1 MNWPIVKGKATRQAH
16 VALPEGS
23 FEEEHGREGFYGR
36 VSHLYH
42 THPPTGWTRIEGN
55 LRPHAFYLDKVTPSD
70 MTDPRGT
77 SEPVLYNDDLIL
89 SISRRAEA
97 APFYSRNADGDEL
110 FFIHRGTGKIETD
123 FGVLDYEPGDY
134 VVVPRATTYRFVPSG
149 SLTPTPLPAERGA
162 DTFIVCIE
170 AHSEILP
177 PTPEQKGL
185 IGMHALYDMSA
196 ITIPEFIPY
205 EKKGDT
211 NGKEYEIRI
220 KRLGEYTS
228 IFYPFD
234 PIDLVGWKGDLT
246 VFKINMRDIRPVMSP
261 RVHLPPSAH
270 TTFLAENFVI
280 CSFLPRPLE
289 EDPDTLRIPF
299 FHRNTDYDEVLF
311 YHDGDFFSRDN
322 IKAAMMTLHPQGIH
336 HGPHPKALKAN
347 PSITRTNEY
356 AMMLDAKHPLK
367 IAPAGQAA
375 EWKEYWTSWQEKK
388 LESAK

>member
-16 VALPEGS
+16 VGLPEGT

-42 THPPTGWTRIEGN
+42 THPPTGWSRIEGP
-55 LRPHAFYLDKVTPSD
+55 LRPHAFYLDKVVPSD
-70 MTDPRGT
+70 MNDPRGVP
-77 SEPVLYNDDLIL
+77 EPVLYNDDLIL
-89 SISRRAEA
+89 SISRRSEA
-97 APFYSRNADGDEL
+97 APYYSRNADGDEL
-110 FFIHRGTGKIETD
+110 FFIHRGIGKIETD
-123 FGVLDYEPGDY
+123 FGVIAYEPGDY
-134 VVVPRATTYRFVPSG
+134 IAVPRATTYRFVPETS
-149 SLTPTPLPAERGA
+149 
-162 DTFIVCIE
+162 DNFIVVVE

-185 IGMHALYDMSA
+185 MGMHALYDMSA
-196 ITIPEFIPY
+196 ITIPDFIPY
-205 EKKGDT
+205 EEKKDM
-211 NGKEYEIRI
+211 NGKEYELRV

-228 IFYPFD
+228 IFSPFH

-261 RVHLPPSAH
+261 RVHLPPSVH

-289 EDPDTLRIPF
+289 EDPETLRVPF
-299 FHRNTDYDEVLF
+299 FHRNSDYDEVLF

-347 PSITRTNEY
+347 PNITRTNEY

-367 IAPAGQAA
+367 LAPAAEA
-375 EWKEYWTSWQEKK
+375 VEWKEYWTSWQEKK
-388 LESAK
+388 AEATVVNR

>member
-1 MNWPIVKGKATRQAH
+1 MGNMNWPIVRGKATRQAH
-16 VALPEGS
+16 VALPEGT
-23 FEEEHGREGFYGR
+23 FEEEHGREGFFGR

-42 THPPTGWTRIEGN
+42 VHPPTGWLRIEGN
-55 LRPHAFYLDKVTPSD
+55 LRPHAFYLDRVKPSD

-110 FFIHRGTGKIETD
+110 FFIHKGTGKIETD
-123 FGVLDYEPGDY
+123 FGMLDYEPGDY
-134 VVVPRATTYRFVPSG
+134 VIMPRATTYRF
-149 SLTPTPLPAERGA
+149 LPATK
-162 DTFIVCIE
+162 DNFIVCVE
-170 AHSEILP
+170 SHSEIMP

-196 ITIPEFIPY
+196 ITLPEFIPY
-205 EKKGDT
+205 EKNAESD
-211 NGKEYEIRI
+211 GKEYELRV

-228 IFYPFD
+228 LFYPFN

-246 VFKINMRDIRPVMSP
+246 AYKINMRDIRPVMSH

-270 TTFLAENFVI
+270 ATFIAGNFVI

-289 EDPDTLRIPF
+289 EDPETLRVPF
-299 FHRNTDYDEVLF
+299 YHRNTDYDEVLF

-322 IKAAMMTLHPQGIH
+322 IKPAMMTLHPQGIH

-347 PSITRTNEY
+347 PNITRTNEY

-367 IAPAGQAA
+367 IAPAGESA
-375 EWKEYWTSWQEKK
+375 EWKEYWASWQEKK
-388 LESAK
+388 AEPVV

>member
-16 VALPEGS
+16 VGLPEGTY
-23 FEEEHGREGFYGR
+23 EEEHGREGFFGR

-42 THPPTGWTRIEGN
+42 VNPPTGWTRIEGN
-55 LRPHAFYLDKVTPSD
+55 LRPHAFYLNKVEPSD
-70 MTDPRGT
+70 LKDPRGT

-89 SISRRAEA
+89 SISRRSKA

-110 FFIHRGTGKIETD
+110 FFIHKGQGKIETD
-123 FGVLDYEPGDY
+123 FGVIAYERGDY
-134 VVVPRATTYRFVPSG
+134 IAIPRATTYRFVP
-149 SLTPTPLPAERGA
+149 EVE
-162 DTFIVCIE
+162 DNFIVIVE
-170 AHSEILP
+170 AHSEIMP
-177 PTPEQKGL
+177 PTPQQKGL

-196 ITIPEFIPY
+196 LTIPDFIPY
-205 EKKGDT
+205 EQKAGG
-211 NGKEYEIRI
+211 NGKEYELRI

-228 IFYPFD
+228 LFYPFH
-234 PIDLVGWKGDLT
+234 PIDIVGWKGDLT

-289 EDPDTLRIPF
+289 EDPDTLRVPF
-299 FHRNTDYDEVLF
+299 YHRNTDYDEVLF

-322 IKAAMMTLHPQGIH
+322 IEAAMMTLHPQGIH

-347 PSITRTNEY
+347 PNITRTNEY

-367 IAPAGQAA
+367 IAPAGEAA

-388 LESAK
+388 SELVK

>member
-16 VALPEGS
+16 VGLPEGT
-23 FEEEHGREGFYGR
+23 FEEEHGREGFFGR

-42 THPPTGWTRIEGN
+42 TYPPTGWTRIEGN
-55 LRPHAFYLDKVTPSD
+55 LRPHAFYLDRVEPSD
-70 MTDPRGT
+70 KTDPRGT

-110 FFIHRGTGKIETD
+110 FFIHRGEGKIETD
-123 FGVLDYEPGDY
+123 FGLLDYEKGDY
-134 VVVPRATTYRFVPSG
+134 IVMPRATTYRFVP
-149 SLTPTPLPAERGA
+149 AVK
-162 DTFIVCIE
+162 DNFIVCVE
-170 AHSEILP
+170 SHSEILP
-177 PTPEQKGL
+177 PSPEQKGL

-205 EKKGDT
+205 EKHDL
-211 NGKEYEIRI
+211 NGKEFELRIR
-220 KRLGEYTS
+220 RLGEYTS
-228 IFYPFD
+228 LFYPFN
-234 PIDLVGWKGDLT
+234 PIDIVGWKGDLT
-246 VFKINMRDIRPVMSP
+246 AFKINMRDIRPVMSP

-289 EDPDTLRIPF
+289 EDPDTLRVPF
-299 FHRNTDYDEVLF
+299 YHRNTDYDEVLF

-322 IKAAMMTLHPQGIH
+322 IEAAMMTLHPQGIH

-347 PSITRTNEY
+347 PNITRTNEY

-367 IAPAGQAA
+367 IAPAGESA
-375 EWKEYWTSWQEKK
+375 EWKEYWASWKEKK
-388 LESAK
+388 EVVKS

>member
-16 VALPEGS
+16 VGLPEGT

-42 THPPTGWTRIEGN
+42 THPPTGWTRIEGK
-55 LRPHAFYLDKVTPSD
+55 LRPHAFYLDRVTPSD
-70 MTDPRGT
+70 RSDPRGT

-89 SISRRAEA
+89 SISRRSEP
-97 APFYSRNADGDEL
+97 APYYSRNADGDEL
-110 FFIHRGTGKIETD
+110 FFVHQGTGKIETD
-123 FGVLDYEPGDY
+123 FGILTYEPGDY
-134 VVVPRATTYRFVPSG
+134 IVIPRATTYRFVPE
-149 SLTPTPLPAERGA
+149 TKEN
-162 DTFIVCIE
+162 FIVVVE
-170 AHSEILP
+170 AHGSEILP

-205 EKKGDT
+205 EKKQET
-211 NGKEYEIRI
+211 NGKEYELRV

-228 IFYPFD
+228 IFYPFH

-246 VFKINMRDIRPVMSP
+246 AFKINMRDIRPVMSP

-270 TTFLAENFVI
+270 TTFLADNFVI

-289 EDPDTLRIPF
+289 EDPDTLRVPF
-299 FHRNTDYDEVLF
+299 YHRNTDYDEVLF

-336 HGPHPKALKAN
+336 HGPHPKALKSN
-347 PSITRTNEY
+347 PNITRTNEY

-367 IAPAGQAA
+367 IAPAGEAA

-388 LESAK
+388 AETMKS